1 MPVGKT
7 SKILIVDDAMDTVEL
22 LRKRLRFEGYET
34 IEAYDG
40 EQCLEQVRAGA
51 PDLVILDIMLP
62 KMDGYE
68 VCRRLKASK
77 STSYIPI
84 LMLTAK
90 GQVEDKVKGLDLG
103 ANDYLAKPFDYKE
116 LSARIKSLLA
126 IKEAREKLVQE
137 EKSEALDLMM
147 DELAH
152 ELRNPLTSIGG
163 FARRVYENLADGDP
177 NKRAVA
183 IIIKEVSRLEKM
195 VKDLIELKTT
205 AILYREPTD
214 LNDLLREVREQF
226 QPPIAAAGITT
237 EIELARDL
245 PPLTIDKAHMRL
257 ALASFIENSIEAMQT
272 TAKKV
277 LRVSTRLTADGVEVQ
292 IADTGRGIPKEK
304 IKNIFDPFF
313 TSKVSGPGLGLTF
326 ALRII
331 QEHRGTISV
340 ESKPGEG
347 SCFTINLPAKKAP
360 ADKAVST

>member
-1 MPVGKT
+1 MGKP

-40 EQCLEQVRAGA
+40 EQCLEQVQTGT
-51 PDLVILDIMLP
+51 PDLIILDIMLP
-62 KMDGYE
+62 KIDGYE
-68 VCRRLKASK
+68 VCRRLKANRR
-77 STSYIPI
+77 TAYIPV

-90 GQVEDKVKGLDLG
+90 GQVEDKIKGLDVG

-126 IKEAREKLVQE
+126 IQEAREKLTQE

-163 FARRVYENLADGDP
+163 FARRVYERLADGDP
-177 NKRAVA
+177 NKQAMEV
-183 IIIKEVSRLEKM
+183 IIKEVSRLERM
-195 VKDLIELKTT
+195 VKDLVDLKTT
-205 AILYREPTD
+205 AVIYKEATD
-214 LNDLLREVREQF
+214 LNDLLSELLEQF
-226 QPPIAAAGITT
+226 QERISAAGIVT
-237 EIELARDL
+237 EIEPAQDL
-245 PPLTIDKAHMRL
+245 PPVSIDRGHMKL
-257 ALASFIENSIEAMQT
+257 ALASVLENSVEAMQ
-272 TAKKV
+272 
-277 LRVSTRLTADGVEVQ
+277 LTAQKMLRITTRFADEGVEIQ

-326 ALRII
+326 ALKII

-347 SCFTINLPAKKAP
+347 SCFTIHLPVKRGSAE
-360 ADKAVST
+360 KAVGS